1 MTRPL
6 VPIVLTFAAALSFT
20 PPAAAAV
27 NREFSFPVARAAHP
41 LALDPSLADPAWQ
54 AGKVPNGPQ
63 PWEDVTTRGPAP
75 HATTAYMLYDDHYL
89 YVAFQAEQQGT
100 PVVATQSTNDGGFGI
115 DDFVGVALDP
125 SGTGTQ
131 AYFFETTPRGIRYEQ
146 ASENT
151 RYRPHWQ
158 AAAAVNSATGSWSA
172 VLIVPLDVLRIRP
185 GAKQSWRVNFV
196 RQVAA
201 KAEHYSWAY
210 DGIMQDAGAGNW
222 PVFTDA
228 RFWAQA
234 TGFDFDGKATVR
246 PKPRLDVF
254 GAASVGSDRHL
265 FQQANGDFLPEPA
278 RPVGLDVS
286 VPITQTINFV
296 GTLHPDFS
304 NVEIDQ
310 QTIAPQEFRRQVL
323 EYRPFF
329 AQGAN
334 YLEPVANGAN
344 SGSVLAAP
352 GLVFYSPDIG
362 PFEDGGKV
370 EGTFGNQSFAA
381 LTFHGYDV
389 VTDNPFDDTAFGY
402 QHALGDHSFLYWAD
416 GVLAHHGSQGDDT
429 TIETGAAGRNNKS
442 GFVWAVNHDFEDGS
456 WVPQGSATSTNGFL
470 DVHKP
475 NYEVLGG
482 YVDISPNYNPI
493 DGYTANSDIRGLEGF
508 ANVTGST
515 HSIKNW
521 NLFVGADRL
530 MDDSGAIHQADTQIG
545 FNAAFKDG
553 FSIDGLGPN
562 VGLLREYGIPAGPG
576 CTGAIVGQSYF
587 TGFPCYKD
595 GVTNRFNLFAIPI
608 GYGDGT
614 PTPID
619 ASTSWGPYGTNY
631 QHLYSFTTTRPF
643 GHKIVVGLEY
653 DGSLQRAFSNGELNS
668 QWLRRISLGYQA
680 TADSAFTVGLRDIN
694 GTGGFSTPGINFSAG
709 YAARL
714 HGGDELYVNWGTPAA
729 NATLDRLIVKFVF
742 HAGAESGT

>member
-1 MTRPL
+1 M
-6 VPIVLTFAAALSFT
+6 VCTFAAAASFT
-20 PPAAAAV
+20 LPARAAV
-27 NREFSFPVARAAHP
+27 NRDFSFPVVRAAHP

-54 AGKVPNGPQ
+54 AGKVPDGGS
-63 PWEDVTTRGPAP
+63 PWQDVTTRGPAP
-75 HATTAYMLYDDHYL
+75 HATTAYLLYDDHYL
-89 YVAFQAEQQGT
+89 YVAFQAEQAGT
-100 PVVATQSTNDGGFGI
+100 PILATQSTNESGFGI

-151 RYRPHWQ
+151 RYRPYWQ
-158 AAAAVNSATGSWSA
+158 AAAASDPAGGKWTA
-172 VLIVPLDVLRIRP
+172 VMIVPLADLRIRP
-185 GAKQSWRVNFV
+185 GAHQSWRVNFV

-201 KAEHYSWAY
+201 KGEHYSWAY

-234 TGFDFDGKATVR
+234 TGFTFNGLANAR

-254 GAASVGSDRHL
+254 GALSAGADRHL
-265 FQQANGDFLPEPA
+265 FQQANGTFAAEPA
-278 RPVGLDVS
+278 RPAGFDLS

-310 QTIAPQEFRRQVL
+310 ETIAPQEFRRQVL

-329 AQGAN
+329 SQGAN

-344 SGSVLAAP
+344 SGSVLGAP
-352 GLVFYSPDIG
+352 NLVFYSPDIG
-362 PFEDGGKV
+362 PFESGEKV

-389 VTDNPFDDTAFGY
+389 TTNTPFDDAAFGY
-402 QHALGDHSFLYWAD
+402 QHALGDHSFIYWAD

-429 TIETGAAGRNNKS
+429 TIETGVAGRNNKS
-442 GFVWAVNHDFEDGS
+442 GFVWAFNHDFENGT
-456 WVPQGSATSTNGFL
+456 WVPQGSATSTNGFV

-475 NYEVLGG
+475 NYEVLAG
-482 YVDISPNYNPI
+482 YLDIAPNYNPI
-493 DGYTANSDIRGLEGF
+493 DGYTANSDIRGPEGF
-508 ANVTGST
+508 VNFSGST
-515 HSIKNW
+515 KSLKNW
-521 NLFVGADRL
+521 NLFVGGDRF
-530 MDDSGAIHQADTQIG
+530 MDDSGAIHQTDTQIG
-545 FNAAFKDG
+545 FNAAFKNG
-553 FSIDGLGPN
+553 FSIDGLGPD

-576 CTGAIVGQSYF
+576 CTGAIVGESSF
-587 TGFPCYKD
+587 TGYPCYKD
-595 GVTNRFNLFAIPI
+595 GVTNRFNLFAVPI

-619 ASTSWGPYGTNY
+619 ADASWGPYGTNY
-631 QHLYSFTTTRPF
+631 QHLYSVSTTRPF
-643 GHKIVVGLEY
+643 GHKVVLGLEY

-668 QWLRRISLGYQA
+668 QWLRRVSIGYQA
-680 TADSAFTVGLRDIN
+680 TADSAFTLGLRDIN
-694 GTGGFSTPGINFSAG
+694 GTGGFSTPGLNFSAG

-742 HAGAESGT
+742 HTGAESGT